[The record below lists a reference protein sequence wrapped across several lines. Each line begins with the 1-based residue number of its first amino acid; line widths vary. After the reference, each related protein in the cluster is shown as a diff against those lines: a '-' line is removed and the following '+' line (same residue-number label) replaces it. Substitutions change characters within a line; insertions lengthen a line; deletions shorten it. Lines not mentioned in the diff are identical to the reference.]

1 MEKYIIYTTVQ
12 MFGVS
17 IIILFLRKINTL
29 IQQGCIE
36 LIKSNSKDNN
46 TKIDFLFIRQS

>member
-1 MEKYIIYTTVQ
+1 

-17 IIILFLRKINTL
+17 IIITFMKEMNTL

-36 LIKSNSKDNN
+36 LIKSNSKDNI